1 MIGTR
6 RTYPSDKVT
15 FTIGDLAKDKMI
27 IFLNLHVDMS
37 NPFDVALVME
47 DSRRNFLNCR
57 NCRYYMRRMIVIG
70 NFLISNISQFKVT

>member
-6 RTYPSDKVT
+6 RAYPSDKVT

-47 DSRRNFLNCR
+47 DSRRNFLN
-57 NCRYYMRRMIVIG
+57 
-70 NFLISNISQFKVT
+70 